1 MSNLMLPF
9 HSAVPI
15 SSLKKITRTMHDSIS
30 RVATG
35 LRVMGGNDAGS
46 QSLANSLNASA
57 GGFKAAENNTNQGIT
72 LLKLA
77 ESALLE
83 LNNLAT
89 RIKELGIADDL
100 STNTTSDTA
109 ALNSEAV
116 YVSDTIDS
124 IVSTLTYN
132 GLRVFD
138 SSAKN
143 FNVGVNDAGTTHQI
157 TSTTGIGATNINDAT
172 NADTSMDTTIGE
184 ITQSLGALSGSMV
197 ALKAYQNVAT
207 TTAAHLSQAASNLQ
221 DTDFAEETAKITKQ
235 SLIKNYALAMVATAN
250 TEEMEKLKL
259 LA

>member
-1 MSNLMLPF
+1 MIPF

-15 SSLKKITRTMHDSIS
+15 GSLKKITQTMHDSIS

-46 QSLANSLNASA
+46 QSMANSLNASA
-57 GGFKAAENNTNQGIT
+57 AGFRAAESNNDAGIS

-83 LNNLAT
+83 LNALAT

-100 STNTTSDTA
+100 STNTATDTA

-116 YVSDTIDS
+116 AVSDTIDS
-124 IVSTLTYN
+124 IVTTLKYN
-132 GLRVFD
+132 GLRVLD
-138 SSAKN
+138 TSAKN
-143 FNVGVNDAGTTHQI
+143 FNIGYNDAGDTHQI
-157 TSTTGIGATNINDAT
+157 TSTTGISATNINDAT

-197 ALKAYQNVAT
+197 ALKAYQSVAT
-207 TTAAHLSQAASNLQ
+207 TTAAHLRQAASNLQ
-221 DTDFAEETAKITKQ
+221 DTDFAEETAKLTKQ

-250 TEEMEKLKL
+250 AEEMEKLKL

>member
-1 MSNLMLPF
+1 MIPF

-15 SSLKKITRTMHDSIS
+15 SSLRKITQTMHDSIS

-46 QSLANSLNASA
+46 QSLANTLNAHAA
-57 GGFKAAENNTNQGIT
+57 GFDAAESNSESGIT

-83 LNNLAT
+83 INNLAT

-109 ALNSEAV
+109 ALNAEAV
-116 YVSDTIDS
+116 FVSDTIDS
-124 IVSTLTYN
+124 IVSSLTYN
-132 GLRVFD
+132 GVNVLAT
-138 SSAKN
+138 SART
-143 FNVGVNDAGTTHQI
+143 FNVGINDAGDTQQI
-157 TSTTGIGATNINDAT
+157 KSTTGISATNINDAT

-197 ALKAYQNVAT
+197 ALKAYQSVAT
-207 TTAAHLSQAASNLQ
+207 TTAAHLRQAASNLE
-221 DTDFAEETAKITKQ
+221 DTDFAQETAKLTKQ

-250 TEEMEKLKL
+250 AEEMEKLKL